1 MEQLLS
7 PILLVIAGSYFLFR
21 NVSYLRNEEKFKQ
34 YLEKSPKGQIWVNK
48 IGMEKTLKRSKSI
61 FLPLGITIALVLL
74 GAGIYSIIQAI

>member
-21 NVSYLRNEEKFKQ
+21 NVSYLRNEEKLKQ